1 MTTAFDFMLFRRWN
15 SGFTSSERRP
25 RPLASAAATLLL
37 YAAGLGLLAAVL
49 GATGAYAQPDSTSAP
64 ATPALYG
71 TWSAG
76 IQVSPLYGASVRY
89 NLSRRVALQAAGL
102 PIFWDGPFRGIV
114 GGRALYRL
122 IAREGYSFFAAGGV
136 NIRFDDQIQLEN
148 LADLGDLGDAATIE
162 KEVVAQPTVATAV
175 GIETN
180 LGDHVGLSAEIG
192 GAYTFDDAFG
202 KDDSGL
208 RGTLG
213 VGLHYY
219 W

>member
-1 MTTAFDFMLFRRWN
+1 MLFRRWI
-15 SGFTSSERRP
+15 SGFARPERHLRRLTSTARSI
-25 RPLASAAATLLL
+25 AVC
-37 YAAGLGLLAAVL
+37 AAGVSLLVAIL
-49 GATGAYAQPDSTSAP
+49 GAAGAHAQPDSSS
-64 ATPALYG
+64 TPALYG

-76 IQVSPLYGASVRY
+76 IQVSPLLGASVRY

-102 PIFWDGPFRGIV
+102 PVFWDGPFRGVI

-122 IAREGYSFFAAGGV
+122 VAREGYSFFAAGGV
-136 NIRFDDQIQLEN
+136 SIRFDDQIPLDDP
-148 LADLGDLGDAATIE
+148 AGLGDGLNIE
-162 KEVVAQPTVATAV
+162 KGVVAQPTVTTTV

-180 LGDHVGLSAEIG
+180 LGDHVGLSAEVG
-192 GAYTFDDAFG
+192 GAYTFDDDPLG
-202 KDDSGL
+202 EDDSGI

>member
-1 MTTAFDFMLFRRWN
+1 MIFRRWN
-15 SGFTSSERRP
+15 SGFAGPERRLWHL
-25 RPLASAAATLLL
+25 PLTAPSIAGC
-37 YAAGLGLLAAVL
+37 AAGVILLVAIL
-49 GATGAYAQPDSTSAP
+49 GASGAYAQTDSTSAP
-64 ATPALYG
+64 VTPALYG

-102 PIFWDGPFRGIV
+102 PVFWDGPFRGIV
-114 GGRALYRL
+114 GGRVLYRL

-180 LGDHVGLSAEIG
+180 LSDHVGLSAEIG
-192 GAYTFDDAFG
+192 GAYAFDDAFG

>member
-25 RPLASAAATLLL
+25 RPLASVAATLLL

-49 GATGAYAQPDSTSAP
+49 GATGAHAQPDSTSAP

-102 PIFWDGPFRGIV
+102 PIFWEGPFRGIV

-122 IAREGYSFFAAGGV
+122 IAEKEFAFFAALGAG
-136 NIRFDDQIQLEN
+136 IRFDDQVRVDDQAGLE
-148 LADLGDLGDAATIE
+148 E
-162 KEVVAQPTVATAV
+162 RVEAQPTFAITV
-175 GIETN
+175 GVETN
-180 LGDHVGLSAEIG
+180 LGRHLGLSADVG
-192 GAYTFDDAFG
+192 VAYEFNDGEFDETG
-202 KDDSGL
+202 SGL
-208 RGTLG
+208 DPVLG